1 MSEVNESA
9 TTEAPKPAEQLG
21 PLLPV
26 CPYCGLDPCV
36 PEMLSANFGLLIGR
50 IFICPS
56 RACRRLFNVELI
68 AERRPNIV
76 GANGP
81 LRHP

>member
-1 MSEVNESA
+1 MDTEQ

-26 CPYCGLDPCV
+26 CPHCGLDPCV
-36 PEMLSANFGLLIGR
+36 PEMLSANFGMFIGR

-56 RACRRLFNVELI
+56 RACRKLFNVELI
-68 AERRPNIV
+68 GERRPTIATPA
-76 GANGP
+76 ANGRV
-81 LRHP
+81 LRP

>member
-1 MSEVNESA
+1 MSETDAYVAPEA
-9 TTEAPKPAEQLG
+9 TKPEAQPG

-36 PEMLSANFGLLIGR
+36 PEMLSANFGMLIGR

-56 RACRRLFNVELI
+56 RACRKLFNVELI
-68 AERRPNIV
+68 AERKSPVAIR
-76 GANGP
+76 
-81 LRHP
+81 